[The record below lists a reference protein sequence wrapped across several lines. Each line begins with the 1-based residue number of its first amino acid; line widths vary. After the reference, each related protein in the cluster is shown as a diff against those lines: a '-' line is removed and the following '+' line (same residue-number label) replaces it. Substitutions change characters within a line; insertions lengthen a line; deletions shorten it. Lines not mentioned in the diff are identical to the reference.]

1 MHYPASDIVAYSSA
15 TIQDYVL
22 NSALAC
28 CKLSAQSI
36 LFLTV
41 TFITPPIYTAYLG
54 QSAVEFLCS
63 IPNATDISFLWH
75 VNGTTLGSAELEAQ
89 GIELVIHRTIHKSG
103 LIVSSTVANNNTR
116 LECFGN
122 YHDGSRLTV
131 AQSTVA
137 TFHVQGQLAIIFTK
151 YELLAFHLSYRCTG
165 KVYWPPNHFIW
176 KLPPTSHMVCS
187 TNPQHNCSGA
197 RYIQLY
203 CVQQHQY

>member
-22 NSALAC
+22 NSALDCC

-41 TFITPPIYTAYLG
+41 AFITPLTYTAYLG

-89 GIELVIHRTIHKSG
+89 GIEFVIHRTIHKSG
-103 LIVSSTVANNNTR
+103 LIISSTVANNNTR
-116 LECFGN
+116 LKCFGN
-122 YHDGSRLTV
+122 YHDGSRLRV

-137 TFHVQGQLAIIFTK
+137 TFHVQGQLVITAIHRTCTNKFT
-151 YELLAFHLSYRCTG
+151 
-165 KVYWPPNHFIW
+165 
-176 KLPPTSHMVCS
+176 
-187 TNPQHNCSGA
+187 
-197 RYIQLY
+197 
-203 CVQQHQY
+203 